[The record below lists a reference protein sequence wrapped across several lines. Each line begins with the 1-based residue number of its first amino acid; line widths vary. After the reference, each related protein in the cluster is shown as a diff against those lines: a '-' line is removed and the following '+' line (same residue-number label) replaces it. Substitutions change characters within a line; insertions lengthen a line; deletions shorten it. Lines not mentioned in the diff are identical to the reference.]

1 MERPRSF
8 IVIFALVAI
17 LWGMTFVPFEVK
29 AGDLNTLAEQAQPEE
44 EPPPRITTLIVDAV
58 EYEWWLLRWADNSIV
73 CQVIVEH
80 EGQPTNDEI
89 LQDCGQVVYTEWQQT
104 PACMLAPE
112 NQGDVSLCTGLYFMF
127 VNSRAVQNT
136 IEVELP
142 PPSVEVSLSG
152 CNPSFPENRCPVIP
166 NLLLTGIEP
175 LPNERIIE
183 VHAVINGIEYICYD
197 SICDVPLDV
206 TTNVGI
212 GVQFWAVSSFGD
224 ISEQFTAQVRVIES
238 GITAS
243 SGYYVDVL
251 SSQWS
256 GRDLA
261 TCAQTWEAFPPVGG
275 PPLWLVTPETP
286 ELLASDTPY
295 YFLAGRLIAQGL
307 VNASQCPGGGLL
319 PNGYAD
325 ECGLEKALPAV
336 LEWQNQF
343 DTRIIEVARE
353 TGVPA
358 QLMKN
363 LFAQESQFWPGMFN
377 SEHLGLGHITPKG
390 VEVVL
395 LWNQSFYQQFCPLV
409 LDASVCSSGYAQLD
423 PDYQSIL
430 RGALASRART
440 DCLDCPA
447 GIDLT
452 SANASID
459 LFAQTLLANCEQVAQ
474 EVFNASKNT
483 PGDVA
488 GYEDLWKFTL
498 ANYHAGPGCLS
509 YALYTSWSR
518 NRSLDWETVSQ
529 NFTPV
534 CQGVV
539 FYVDQIAR

>member
-1 MERPRSF
+1 MERPRRF
-8 IVIFALVAI
+8 IGIFVLAAI
-17 LWGMTFVPFEVK
+17 LWGMTSVPRVS
-29 AGDLNTLAEQAQPEE
+29 AGELSYLAEQAQPED
-44 EPPPRITTLIVDAV
+44 EPMPRTTTLIVDTV
-58 EYEWWLLRWADNSIV
+58 EYEWWLLRWSDNTIV

-80 EGQPTNDEI
+80 EGMPTNDEI
-89 LQDCGQVVYTEWQQT
+89 LQDCGQNVYAEWQSTTACTFT
-104 PACMLAPE
+104 PDEMGNVP
-112 NQGDVSLCTGLYFMF
+112 LCPGLYFMF
-127 VNSRAVQNT
+127 INSGAVQKS

-152 CNPSFPENRCPVIP
+152 CNPSFPENRCSVIP

-183 VHAVINGIEYICYD
+183 IHAIVNGIEYICYD
-197 SICDVPLDV
+197 SICEVPLDV
-206 TTNVGI
+206 TPISGQEI
-212 GVQFWAVSSFGD
+212 QFWAISSFGD
-224 ISEQFTAQVRVIES
+224 SSEQFTAQVRIIES
-238 GITAS
+238 GVSAS
-243 SGYYVDVL
+243 PGYYVDVL
-251 SSQWS
+251 SSQWR
-256 GRDLA
+256 GRDIA
-261 TCAQTWEAFPPVGG
+261 TCAQTWGAFPPVGG
-275 PPLWLVTPETP
+275 PPLWLTTPEVP
-286 ELLASDTPY
+286 ELLASDIPY

-307 VNASQCPGGGLL
+307 VDANQCPGGGLL

-358 QLMKN
+358 QLLKN
-363 LFAQESQFWPGMFN
+363 LFAQESQFWPGVFN

-395 LWNQSFYQQFCPLV
+395 LWNQSFFQQFCPLV
-409 LDASVCSSGYAQLD
+409 LDEGVCSNGYAQLD
-423 PDYQSIL
+423 PAYQSIL
-430 RGALASRART
+430 RGALASKART

-459 LFAQTLLANCEQVAQ
+459 LFAQTLLANCDQVAQ
-474 EVFNASKNT
+474 EVFNATKST
-483 PGDVA
+483 PGAVSE
-488 GYEDLWKFTL
+488 YEDLWKFTL

-509 YALYTSWSR
+509 YALYTSW
-518 NRSLDWETVSQ
+518 NRGRILDWEAVSQ

-539 FYVDQIAR
+539 FYVDQIAK